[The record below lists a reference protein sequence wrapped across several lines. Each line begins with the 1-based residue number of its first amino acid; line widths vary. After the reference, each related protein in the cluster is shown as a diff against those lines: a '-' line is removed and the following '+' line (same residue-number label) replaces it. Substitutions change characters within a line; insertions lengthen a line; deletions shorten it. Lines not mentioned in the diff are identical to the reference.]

1 MNFLIVGLG
10 GFFGAISRYAIY
22 LFEGRFNNI
31 FPFAT
36 LFINT
41 LGCLATGVL
50 MGWAV
55 KTNPQFRQ
63 FIILGS
69 IGFIGSFTTYS
80 TFSAETIQLVRANQ
94 MLYAF
99 SNVALN
105 LVLGFTAIWIGL
117 KFIES
122 N

>member
-10 GFFGAISRYAIY
+10 GFFGAISRYTIY
-22 LFEGRFNNI
+22 LFEGKFNNV
-31 FPFAT
+31 FPFGT
-36 LFINT
+36 LVINT
-41 LGCLATGVL
+41 LGCLVTGVL

-55 KTNPQFRQ
+55 KANPQLRQ

-69 IGFIGSFTTYS
+69 IGFLGSFTTYS

-99 SNVALN
+99 SNIALS
-105 LVLGFTAIWIGL
+105 LVLGFAAVWIGL
-117 KFIES
+117 KFMES

>member
-1 MNFLIVGLG
+1 MNFLIVGFG

-22 LFEGRFNNI
+22 LFEDRFSNT
-31 FPFAT
+31 FPFGT

-41 LGCLATGVL
+41 LGCLLTGVL

-55 KTNPQFRQ
+55 KMNPQFRQ
-63 FIILGS
+63 YIILGS
-69 IGFIGSFTTYS
+69 IGFLGSFTTYS

-99 SNVALN
+99 SNVAIN
-105 LVLGFTAIWIGL
+105 LVLGFTAVWIGI
-117 KFIES
+117 KFIET